1 MYEAASY
8 YSSSH
13 CFNLVNKIMH
23 VDDLYMSTCVCEIL
37 MSTTAF
43 WRQQTRWKTLSL
55 CNFLL

>member
-1 MYEAASY
+1 MYEVASY

-43 WRQQTRWKTLSL
+43 
-55 CNFLL
+55 